1 MAKMSCKG
9 LDEFA
14 SKISSMTERSE
25 GVFKR
30 GVYQGMSVIVKAVAA
45 EIDKLPVAEEHGTP
59 EKKIRTINAKQKKG
73 LKEGLG
79 IAKIRNDGGVVNTR
93 TGFEGYN
100 GIRTEKY
107 PNGQPNAM
115 IARSVVSGTSFRS
128 KNDFI
133 RRAMSASKA
142 EAIRAAGEE
151 MEKAI
156 KEKMEG

>member
-1 MAKMSCKG
+1 MSCKG
-9 LDEFA
+9 LDDFA
-14 SKISSMTERSE
+14 SKISAMTDRSE

-45 EIDKLPVAEEHGTP
+45 EIDRLPVAEEHGTP
-59 EKKIRTINAKQKKG
+59 EKPIKTINGKQKKG

-100 GIRTEKY
+100 GIRTAKY

-115 IARSVVSGTSFRS
+115 IARSVVSGTSFRL

-151 MEKAI
+151 MDKAI